1 MIYTYLSWCVQQHAT
16 GVVSLWRENKTRGA
30 IRQNI
35 VKVQVDLFNVL
46 QHRVAKNNVSQCLAA
61 NLATISQSRALH
73 ILIVS
78 KAMSTVFEPFDG
90 LIREST
96 EKRLYE
102 MNSRT

>member
-1 MIYTYLSWCVQQHAT
+1 MFSNTQPESSA
-16 GVVSLWRENKTRGA
+16 SEEKTRREVRLDKTSSRFKL
-30 IRQNI
+30 IYLTLYNI
-35 VKVQVDLFNVL
+35 GL
-46 QHRVAKNNVSQCLAA
+46 QKITFVSQCLAA
-61 NLATISQSRALH
+61 NLVTISQSRALH